1 MDSVRAILALSGT
14 RSSDA
19 FSRAE
24 RATNLPMLK
33 YTFAIALTLI
43 GTIAPCRA
51 DSLVAQLF
59 PLSGEVRLRNTSSL
73 PVSFV
78 FYEINSPSGALNPS
92 GAVWK
97 SISDN
102 YDVSGNGL
110 VDPVA
115 NWTKIAA
122 TSTQLAEGVFSGP
135 GGSLPALRSISLGQI
150 WGPALYPFPD
160 LTISIQQADESPVAV
175 VTQFA
180 VAGDY
185 NSDGTV
191 NQADYTIWRQNF
203 GSAVNLD
210 ADGNLNGIVD
220 AGDYVVWRNNMGLS
234 LPGIGSGVAKLVAG
248 AAVPEPT
255 AGLLLISAA
264 FIAVIRRGRERR
276 AVRCG

>member
-1 MDSVRAILALSGT
+1 
-14 RSSDA
+14 
-19 FSRAE
+19 
-24 RATNLPMLK
+24 MLK
-33 YTFAIALTLI
+33 YTIAIVLTLI
-43 GTIAPCRA
+43 GSVAPCRA

-59 PLSGEVRLRNTSSL
+59 PLSGEVRLRNTSAL

-78 FYEINSPSGALNPS
+78 YYEINSPSGALNPS

-110 VDPVA
+110 VDPIA

-160 LTISIQQADESPVAV
+160 LTFDIQKGDESLVTV

-180 VAGDY
+180 IAGDY

-191 NQADYTIWRQNF
+191 NQTDYTIWRQNF
-203 GSAVNLD
+203 GSAVSLD
-210 ADGNLNGIVD
+210 ADGNLNGVVD
-220 AGDYVVWRNNMGLS
+220 AGDYVVWRNNLGLS
-234 LPGIGSGVAKLVAG
+234 LPGSGSGAAKLVAG
-248 AAVPEPT
+248 GAVPEPA
-255 AGLLLISAA
+255 AGLLLIGGAA
-264 FIAVIRRGRERR
+264 FLAFIRRGRERR